1 MDADTYKES
10 EHPGSAFVVEMVA
23 AEVIRR
29 RSRAGTGDSTPP
41 IDAKILNEL
50 RRLTHEA
57 VVLESL
63 RRRISYDGFES
74 PEGDIRARA
83 AVHHLMLRGP
93 GWPWQEEA
101 LLQDLFGSAPLRNR
115 LVSALGFGPAEA
127 VRCSHAM
134 TRLIPDRVHEHMTAA
149 TTTVADWGPDHP
161 AHQWASQHLQGWQTT
176 PHDQQASYLPAL
188 WALNHLGD
196 AILVDP
202 EMLATSAEVA
212 VDAAACFLDRL
223 GQSLGQEESD
233 WFRMAERVRAR
244 PYLEIERGR
253 YLLTVPGNDLW
264 ALRTMFEEE
273 LKSEPSYLPQRGRWL
288 ESRAVRLIAGA
299 LSADE
304 AHLSVNYEV
313 NIDGDRIQGEIDGL
327 VRCGDTALLIEA
339 KSATMRPGARRGGEA
354 LLRHLRDTL
363 AKAADQGTRAAAAF
377 EREGTFKSDGRELVL
392 GEDIHEVHPI
402 LVTLDDL
409 SSVAPVLWQ
418 LEGSRVMPKAVSL
431 PWVATLH
438 ELDLV
443 TQTIEWPAQFIHFL
457 RRRSRLN
464 TFGRYLASDELDWWM
479 HYLLHGLY
487 FDDEDDPP
495 GLVRFSSLTDPLD
508 AWALNAQGLR
518 QTPAPKPAMSL
529 DAESRALL
537 ELICS
542 ERPGGWVSAACA

>member
-1 MDADTYKES
+1 
-10 EHPGSAFVVEMVA
+10 
-23 AEVIRR
+23 
-29 RSRAGTGDSTPP
+29 
-41 IDAKILNEL
+41 
-50 RRLTHEA
+50 
-57 VVLESL
+57 
-63 RRRISYDGFES
+63 
-74 PEGDIRARA
+74 
-83 AVHHLMLRGP
+83 
-93 GWPWQEEA
+93 
-101 LLQDLFGSAPLRNR
+101 
-115 LVSALGFGPAEA
+115 
-127 VRCSHAM
+127 
-134 TRLIPDRVHEHMTAA
+134 
-149 TTTVADWGPDHP
+149 
-161 AHQWASQHLQGWQTT
+161 
-176 PHDQQASYLPAL
+176 
-188 WALNHLGD
+188 
-196 AILVDP
+196 
-202 EMLATSAEVA
+202 
-212 VDAAACFLDRL
+212 
-223 GQSLGQEESD
+223 
-233 WFRMAERVRAR
+233 
-244 PYLEIERGR
+244 
-253 YLLTVPGNDLW
+253 
-264 ALRTMFEEE
+264 
-273 LKSEPSYLPQRGRWL
+273 
-288 ESRAVRLIAGA
+288 LIAGA

-542 ERPGGWVSAACA
+542 ERPGGWVSAACAFLEMNDAARKKIWKDVQRLRRRAAQRGRAQRATYGFSETQNPMLVCTLVVPDSDRREILTSLRHLVSERLGEHGAQTVLALGITSSSERLYEALIVVDREWRSST